1 MFPAP
6 APKRK
11 AVEGQG
17 HCDRKKSDFRR
28 ETKPVFHIQTE
39 STDCVLRFDCVE
51 LNSLSEGILASERCE
66 HFDLG
71 DHKERSDQVTQL

>member
-6 APKRK
+6 APKSK

-17 HCDRKKSDFRR
+17 HCDRKNSDSRR
-28 ETKPVFHIQTE
+28 QTKAVSHIQAE
-39 STDCVLRFDCVE
+39 STDCVWRFDCVE
-51 LNSLSEGILASERCE
+51 LNSLSKGILASERCE

-71 DHKERSDQVTQL
+71 DYKERSDHVTQL